1 MQDETYLQPTSTGS
15 SNTQLKP
22 GVGIS
27 ADRHPASRSAPAN
40 ANRAI
45 TPDP

>member
-15 SNTQLKP
+15 SSTQLKP

-27 ADRHPASRSAPAN
+27 ADPAPRFAQ
-40 ANRAI
+40 RAGQRQ
-45 TPDP
+45 PRDYA